1 MSAAAHPIA
10 VLVELRDGA
19 IAHPT
24 LEALTLARSL
34 GAPIAIWLGAEPEAD
49 AVAQLAQYGAA
60 EVRVTSIGAEARY
73 PTKAAAAIA
82 ATTQDAKLLL
92 VVSTFVNKEI
102 VTRLAVTTGAG
113 VVVDAAGA
121 QIIDGQVEAFQTV
134 FAATWNIRTRVIGDG
149 EGVGLKAIVGVR
161 PNTTTASAADAPG
174 EARIVP
180 ITVDLPATRQTITAV
195 EPVAAVEGVPL
206 AEAAVVVSGG
216 RGTGGDY
223 ALVTEFAELLGGAV
237 GASRDATDEGWI
249 SHDHMVGQ
257 TGTTVTPALYVACGI
272 SGAVHHRGGMQAS
285 GTVVAINLDP
295 DAPIFEICDFG
306 VVGSLFDV
314 LPQAIEAIQ
323 AHRGQ

>member
-1 MSAAAHPIA
+1 MSDVTIA
-10 VLVELRDGA
+10 VLIEQRDGA
-19 IAHPT
+19 VARPS

-34 GAPIAIWLGAEPEAD
+34 GTPVAVWLGVEPSTD
-49 AVAQLAQYGAA
+49 AVAQLAEYGAS
-60 EVRVTSIGAEARY
+60 EVRVASIGAESRY
-73 PTKAAAAIA
+73 AAKAAAAIA
-82 ATTQDAKLLL
+82 AATEDAQLLL
-92 VVSTFVNKEI
+92 VVSTFLNKEV

-113 VVVDAAGA
+113 VVVDAAGVEFV
-121 QIIDGQVEAFQTV
+121 DGQVEAFQTV
-134 FAATWNIRTRVIGDG
+134 FAATWNVRTRINGD
-149 EGVGLKAIVGVR
+149 KAIVGIR

-174 EARIVP
+174 EASIVQ
-180 ITVDLPATRQTITAV
+180 VSVALPATRETIIAV

-206 AEAAVVVSGG
+206 SEAPVVVSGG

-223 ALVTEFAELLGGAV
+223 ALVTELAELLGGAV

-249 SHDHMVGQ
+249 SHQHMIGQ

-285 GTVVAINLDP
+285 GIIVAVNMDP

-314 LPQAIEAIQ
+314 LPQAIEAIKV
-323 AHRGQ
+323 HRAA